1 MKPLTPRYLAL
12 DVLRGLTIA
21 LMIVVN
27 TPGNWN
33 AIYAPFKHSDWHGFT
48 LTDLVFPTFL
58 FVVGNA
64 LSFSMG
70 KLSTLSHTDFLKKV
84 LKRTFIIF
92 LIGVL
97 LHAFP
102 FVRYEDGH
110 YVLKDLTATRLWGVL
125 QRIALCYCAAALL
138 IRYTT
143 TKTVIIISIAI
154 LFVYWWLLYQF
165 GTDPGPYTLEGNA
178 IGRLDR
184 LYLPVENIYK
194 HYKFPFDPLGL
205 LSTLPAIVN
214 VVAGYFAGVFVQ
226 ERGNKPGTIIRL
238 IAAGII
244 LVAAGMVWNTGFP
257 INKPLWTS
265 SYVVYTTGFDLLL
278 LGVLIWTID
287 ILQVKKWTYFF
298 EVFGKNPLFIYII
311 AWVVIVLLHL
321 VRINGPSVGG
331 LIYRHGFTSWLGDK
345 DASLLY
351 SIAYMLLIWLIG
363 YWMDRRK
370 MYVKV

>member
-70 KLSTLSHTDFLKKV
+70 KLSALSHTDFLKKV
-84 LKRTFIIF
+84 FKRTLIIF
-92 LIGVL
+92 SIGIL

-102 FVRYEDGH
+102 FVKYEEGH
-110 YVLKDLTATRLWGVL
+110 YVWKDVSATRFWGVL
-125 QRIALCYCAAALL
+125 QRIALCYGVAALL
-138 IRYTT
+138 IRYTSA
-143 TKTVIIISIAI
+143 KTVIIISITI

-165 GTDPGPYTLEGNA
+165 GITPGAYTLEGNA

-184 LYLPVENIYK
+184 LYLPEANIYK

-214 VVAGYFAGVFVQ
+214 VIAGYFAGVFIQ
-226 ERGNKPGTIIRL
+226 SNGNKPATINRL
-238 IAAGII
+238 LIAGII
-244 LVAAGMVWNTGFP
+244 LVAAGAVWGIAFP

-265 SYVVYTTGFDLLL
+265 TYVVYATGFDLLL
-278 LGVLIWTID
+278 LAVLIWIID
-287 ILQVKKWTYFF
+287 ILQVKRWTYFF

-321 VRINGPSVGG
+321 ARIGGPPIGG
-331 LIYRHGFTSWLGDK
+331 LAYKYGFTSWLGDM
-345 DASLLY
+345 DASLLF

-363 YWMDRRK
+363 YWMDRK
-370 MYVKV
+370 KIYVKV